1 MCEGDCCRHTCHA
14 MLPLVPVLSCLQE
27 VVASHPPRLFQCSNA
42 SGRFTV
48 EEIFDFSQE
57 VGLWVG
63 LWVLCL

>member
-1 MCEGDCCRHTCHA
+1 
-14 MLPLVPVLSCLQE
+14 MLPLFPPRPQE

-57 VGLWVG
+57 VQWAV
-63 LWVLCL
+63 VLCPQHTGKPAYL